1 MSESLVGYAPDQQ
14 VVTTVGDI
22 MEFAAVAWDD
32 GRYVGTAHG
41 VNKDFLNPFRVQHT
55 LEDEASDQAA
65 GNDRSLFPYAEGL
78 EQHADDEAENNDR
91 DAFPYAKEV

>member
-32 GRYVGTAHG
+32 GRAARYRPE
-41 VNKDFLNPFRVQHT
+41 LSNPFRVQHT
-55 LEDEASDQAA
+55 VEDEADDQSA

-78 EQHADDEAENNDR
+78 EQHADDEAENNDKSV
-91 DAFPYAKEV
+91 FPYAD